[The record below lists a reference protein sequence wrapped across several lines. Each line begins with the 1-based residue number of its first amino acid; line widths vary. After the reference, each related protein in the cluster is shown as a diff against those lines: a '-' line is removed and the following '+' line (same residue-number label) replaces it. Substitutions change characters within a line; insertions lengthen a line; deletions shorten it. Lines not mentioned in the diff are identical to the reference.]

1 MELHGDFYKKLRNL
15 SGTIYFVH
23 MYFVALCALVLY
35 KEDYHNFVSFFI
47 CAGSTT
53 LIAVFF
59 ETMKER
65 KRCNR

>member
-47 CAGSTT
+47 
-53 LIAVFF
+53 
-59 ETMKER
+59 
-65 KRCNR
+65 

>member
-35 KEDYHNFVSFFI
+35 KEDYHNLVSFFI
-47 CAGSTT
+47 LS
-53 LIAVFF
+53 LIHIFCYIDYYVVG
-59 ETMKER
+59 KV
-65 KRCNR
+65 KKVS